1 MWLFV
6 LVGLVVLSV
15 ILYVEMRRRQRRSA
29 QLIFSTFKGKYI
41 LITGAAHGIGRGTL
55 YAVNN
60 HFLFAFVL
68 ANLFMYIYIYIYI
81 YIYFTEMALQ
91 LASQG
96 ANLILWDIN
105 STTLSKIEKQVSRAG
120 VNTGSTVQ
128 AHVVDISDEKKVD
141 KSAVTLPT

>member
-1 MWLFV
+1 
-6 LVGLVVLSV
+6 
-15 ILYVEMRRRQRRSA
+15 
-29 QLIFSTFKGKYI
+29 
-41 LITGAAHGIGRGTL
+41 
-55 YAVNN
+55 
-60 HFLFAFVL
+60 
-68 ANLFMYIYIYIYI
+68 
-81 YIYFTEMALQ
+81 MALQ

-105 STTLSKIEKQVSRAG
+105 STTLSKIEKEISRAG